1 MFLLISGALF
11 GNNVKIKSSAMILMF
26 LLSAFFLFALCL
38 ASSSKEFSISINYAK
53 AEQSLSL
60 QTIIDNADPGSII
73 NISTGVYV
81 GGIVINKPLTIV
93 GENPNDTVILGDGT
107 GALVDV
113 ASDDVTFI
121 NFTLKNNGG
130 YGIRIAGFKKIVIAN
145 NFVESNNQGIYIK
158 YAQNINISGNKF
170 GKNYKGVEI
179 SNSSNITIFENFFDE
194 SYGPGIFCYFSSSI
208 TVNSNVI
215 INNYAYAT
223 YFEGVEDFGLYNNT
237 VQYGCEGIHL
247 LNCTNGMVTENSI
260 FGTGPYGLTL
270 EKSSEVSVD
279 NCELVGNEY
288 AFQVI
293 DSWNNSVSGNS
304 LVNNKFGLILVRS
317 SYNDLVGNVMRENWW
332 SFGVY
337 GDQLEHYIN
346 YVDPSNSVNG
356 EPVHYIVN
364 RNQFE
369 IVGEAGCVIIVNSSD
384 AIVHNFR
391 IESSYQGVVLAY
403 SNNVTLADLDI
414 CNNFVGVFLYN
425 TTNSLV
431 TECNVNE
438 NLFGLWFSN
447 ASLNRI
453 YLNNFIKNENFMFV
467 NSRCI
472 FDNGSAV
479 GGNYWDAY
487 AGVDCNHDGIG
498 DTPYKVGSENVD
510 NFPYMGAIYKFNV
523 SGQHDVLVSTNSTI
537 ENFEY
542 VDNGTLRFYLS
553 PRNGQ
558 SFGFFRVRIP
568 EALLYTENISVLI
581 DDAENVI
588 FGNFSILDDCTYKWI
603 YFSYSGSSHKI
614 EIIPEFSFIWM
625 IFFFTFSIALTYLT
639 KIKSCKK

>member
-11 GNNVKIKSSAMILMF
+11 GNKVKIKSYAMILMF
-26 LLSAFFLFALCL
+26 LLGVYFLCTVCL
-38 ASSSKEFSISINYAK
+38 ANSLKEFSTDYTM

-73 NISTGVYV
+73 NISSGVYV

-113 ASDDVTFI
+113 TSDDVTFI

-145 NFVESNNQGIYIK
+145 NYVESNNQGIYIK
-158 YAQNINISGNKF
+158 CAQDINISGNKF
-170 GKNYKGVEI
+170 GKNYKGIEI
-179 SNSSNITIFENFFDE
+179 SNSSEITIFENFFDE
-194 SYGPGIFCYFSSSI
+194 SYGPGVLCYFSSSI

-215 INNYAYAT
+215 INNYAYAA
-223 YFEGVEDFGLYNNT
+223 YFESVEGFSLYNNT

-247 LNCTNGMVTENSI
+247 LNCTHGVVTENSI

-270 EKSSEVSVD
+270 EKSSEVSVN

-293 DSWNNSVSGNS
+293 DSWNNRVSGNN
-304 LVNNKFGLILVRS
+304 LVDNKFGLILVRS

-337 GDQLEHYIN
+337 GEQLEHYIN
-346 YVDPSNSVNG
+346 YVDLSNSVNG
-356 EPVHYIVN
+356 EPVHYVVN

-369 IVGEAGCVIIVNSSD
+369 ISGEAGCVIIVNSSD
-384 AIVHNFR
+384 AIVHNVR
-391 IESSYQGVVLAY
+391 IENSYQGVVLAHCD
-403 SNNVTLADLDI
+403 NVTLTDLDI
-414 CNNFVGVFLYN
+414 YNNFVGVFLYN
-425 TTNSLV
+425 TKNSTV
-431 TECNVNE
+431 TECNINE
-438 NLFGLWFSN
+438 NLFGLWFTN
-447 ASLNRI
+447 ASFTRV
-453 YLNNFIKNENFMFV
+453 YLNNFIKNENFMFF
-467 NSRCI
+467 NSHCI

-487 AGVDCNHDGIG
+487 AGSDCNNDGIG
-498 DTPYKVGSENVD
+498 DTPYKVDLENND

-523 SGQHDVLVSTNSTI
+523 PGQHDVLVSTNSTI

-542 VDNGTLRFYLS
+542 IDNGTLRFYLS
-553 PRNGQ
+553 PRDSQ
-558 SFGFFRVRIP
+558 SFGFFRVRVP
-568 EALLYTENISVLI
+568 KELLCTENISVLI
-581 DDAENVI
+581 DDAENII
-588 FGNFSILDDCTYKWI
+588 FGNFSIYDDCTYKWM
-603 YFSYSGSSHKI
+603 YFSYYGSSHKI
-614 EIIPEFSFIWM
+614 EIIPEFSFVW
-625 IFFFTFSIALTYLT
+625 IFFFFAFSSTFMHLTR
-639 KIKSCKK
+639 IKSCKK